1 MINRRTFLAHSAVTL
16 AASLAVSP
24 RAAAEVRNRKAQ
36 IAITLD
42 LEMAR
47 NFPTWEQTHWDYEKG
62 NLDEASKKYALEAAR
77 RVKKAGSVIH
87 FFLVGRALEQE
98 NVDWLKELIAEGHP
112 IGNHTYDHVNLLAK
126 TSAEIQFRFARAPW
140 LIEGKQP
147 IDVIRENIALCTSA
161 MKSRLNIAP
170 AGFRTPGGFAQGL
183 SDRADLRK
191 MLRELGFTWVSSRYP
206 AHANSQPGV
215 APNDDVLANVVT
227 TQRDAQPFVY
237 DDGLIEIP
245 MSPISDIGAFRNGRW
260 KLDSFLEATRRSL
273 QHCIDNSLVFD
284 FLAHPSCLGVID
296 PRFATIDLICQ
307 TVAAAKERADLVDL
321 AAIARR
327 TSL

>member
-1 MINRRTFLAHSAVTL
+1 MLSRRTFLAT
-16 AASLAVSP
+16 
-24 RAAAEVRNRKAQ
+24 AAALTLTSRAHAENRKAQ

-47 NFPTWEQTHWDYEKG
+47 NFPTWESTHWDHEKG
-62 NLDEASKKYALEAAR
+62 NLDDATKKYALEAAR
-77 RVKKAGSVIH
+77 RVKKAGGVIH

-112 IGNHTYDHVNLLAK
+112 VGNHTYDHVYLLAR
-126 TSAEIQFRFARAPW
+126 TPAEIQFRFARSPW

-161 MKSRLNIAP
+161 MKSRLGIAP
-170 AGFRTPGGFAQGL
+170 AGFRTPGGFANGL

-206 AHANSQPGV
+206 AHANSRPGQ
-215 APNDDVLANVVT
+215 APGAQVLDNIVSS
-227 TQRDAQPFVY
+227 QRDAQPFVY

-260 KLDSFLEATRRSL
+260 KLDSFLNATRASL
-273 QHCIDNSLVFD
+273 QSCMDCGLVFD
-284 FLAHPSCLGVID
+284 FLAHPACLSATD
-296 PRFATIDLICQ
+296 PQFRTIDLICE
-307 TVAAAKERADLVDL
+307 TVGGAGERARIVDL
-321 AAIARR
+321 DAVARSV
-327 TSL
+327 T